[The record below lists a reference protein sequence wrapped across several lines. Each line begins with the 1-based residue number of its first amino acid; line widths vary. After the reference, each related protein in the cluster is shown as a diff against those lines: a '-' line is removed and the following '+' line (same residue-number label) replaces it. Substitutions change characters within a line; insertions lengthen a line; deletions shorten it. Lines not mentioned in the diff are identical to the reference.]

1 MTLLSDKQRD
11 AFKNN
16 LELDLSIELKDQAR
30 FRLNI
35 FAEKK

>member
-1 MTLLSDKQRD
+1 MTLLSENQRD
-11 AFKNN
+11 NFKAR

>member
-1 MTLLSDKQRD
+1 MALLSDKQRD
-11 AFKNN
+11 NFKKN
-16 LELDLSIELKDQAR
+16 LELDLSIELKEQSR

>member
-1 MTLLSDKQRD
+1 MTLLSEKQRD
-11 AFKNN
+11 NFKTR

>member
-1 MTLLSDKQRD
+1 MTLLSEKQRD
-11 AFKNN
+11 NFKAR